1 MRLCPPRPPPPA
13 MAAAGVEGPMLLVML
28 PVLCP
33 IRLDMPNIPRI
44 AACPPRP
51 APAPATPMAPFN
63 HESLI
68 SEDAAA
74 AAAAAAAVLPGM

>member
-1 MRLCPPRPPPPA
+1 
-13 MAAAGVEGPMLLVML
+13 MAAAGVEGPMLDML

-51 APAPATPMAPFN
+51 APAPATPMAPCI